1 MKSKWKSIVVGIII
15 VGLFSAGYVVGKG
28 VAQEELERK
37 LEIFLQVLSLVKNDY
52 VEKNL
57 DNTKL
62 VYGSIR
68 GLLDS
73 LDDPYSRFMEPKAH
87 QEMRIRLRGSYS
99 GIGIYIGIKDK
110 LLMVI
115 SPIPGTPAAK
125 AGLKAKDK
133 ILTIDGKP
141 TKDMALDV
149 AVSYIRGPKGTKV
162 KLGIIRGS
170 AKDPKEYV
178 ISRENIVIKSTEFK
192 MLPDDIAYIKLNTF
206 EKQSAPT
213 EMKNAIYDALRK
225 KAKGLIVDLRN
236 NGGGLLDNS
245 IQIGS
250 FFIKSGEIIVSTVDR
265 DGTRDVRYSTGD
277 IIWRGPLVVLVNEAS
292 ASASEILAGALKD
305 NKVATLVGSK
315 TFGKA
320 SVQSVRVLQDDS
332 AVLLTIAKY
341 LTPSGE
347 DISKK
352 GIMPDVVIDLPTKEA
367 EAEEL
372 EKSEKD
378 IQLDRAV
385 EIMKKQI

>member
-1 MKSKWKSIVVGIII
+1 MKKYWKSVVAGIII
-15 VGLFSAGYVVGKG
+15 IGFFSTGYVVGRG

-37 LEIFLQVLSLVKNDY
+37 LEIFLQVLSLVKNEY

-68 GLLDS
+68 GLLGS

-99 GIGIYIGIKDK
+99 GIGIYIGIKDNQ
-110 LLMVI
+110 LTVI

-125 AGLKAKDK
+125 AGLKSKDK
-133 ILTIDGKP
+133 IATIDGKP

-149 AVSYIRGPKGTKV
+149 AVSYIRGPKGSKV

-178 ISRENIVIKSTEFK
+178 ITRENIVIKSTELK
-192 MLPDDIAYIKLNTF
+192 MLPDDIAYLKLNTF
-206 EKQSAPT
+206 EKQSAPS
-213 EMKNAIYDALRK
+213 EMKGAISEALRK

-236 NGGGLLDNS
+236 NGGGLLDNA

-250 FFIKSGEIIVSTVDR
+250 FFIKSGEAIVSTVDR
-265 DGTRDVRYSTGD
+265 DGTRDVRYSSGN

-352 GIMPDVVIDLPTKEA
+352 GIMPDIVIDLPTKEA
-367 EAEEL
+367 EVEEL

-378 IQLDRAV
+378 IQLERAV
-385 EIMKKQI
+385 EIIKQQI

>member
-341 LTPSGE
+341 LTPSGG